1 MNTSALILAIVT
13 QGLILSMTLYCFY
26 LVLKNP
32 ESKPEE

>member
-13 QGLILSMTLYCFY
+13 QGLILAATLYCFY

-32 ESKPEE
+32 AQK